1 MSPPPRPVLVDCDPG
16 IDDAV
21 ALLLACASPEI
32 ALLAVTTAYG
42 NASLGQTTRNA
53 LGVLALAGRAD
64 VPVAAGA
71 DRPLAGSPPPAS
83 SRHGPNGVGGV
94 SLPEPARPA
103 DRRRAVDLIAAVV
116 QEAPAPVTLV
126 AIGPLTN
133 VALLYALRPDVA
145 GRLWRVVVLGGAGV
159 RAGAG
164 AGSVAETNV
173 RADPD
178 AAHRVLV
185 APGLDR
191 PVPTVLVGVDVSRT
205 AALRL
210 SDVARL
216 RRGGRIAGTAAA
228 MLDYYATQQA
238 LPERAVAVH
247 DAVAVAEAIR
257 PGLVRTEAHPLTVD
271 RTDGPRRGV
280 VAVVAG
286 SAGVPIDVAVSADGR
301 AIADLI
307 TSRLVH
313 SPTAYRPFG

>member
-1 MSPPPRPVLVDCDPG
+1 MSPPPHPVVVDCDPG

-21 ALLLACASPEI
+21 AVLLACASPEI
-32 ALLAVTTAYG
+32 ALLAVTTVYG
-42 NASLGQTTRNA
+42 NASLQQTTGNA

-71 DRPLAGSPPPAS
+71 DRPLAGPPPPPS
-83 SRHGPNGVGGV
+83 TRHGPNGVGGV
-94 SLPEPARPA
+94 SLPERARPA
-103 DRRRAVDLIAAVV
+103 DHRHAVDLIAEIV
-116 QEAPAPVTLV
+116 QDAPAPVTLV

-145 GRLWRVVVLGGAGV
+145 GWLRRVVVLGGSGV
-159 RAGAG
+159 RAGAD
-164 AGSVAETNV
+164 ASPETNV

-191 PVPTVLVGVDVSRT
+191 PVPTVLVGVDVSRA
-205 AALRL
+205 AALRP
-210 SDVARL
+210 SGVARL

-228 MLDYYATQQA
+228 MLDYYATQQV
-238 LPERAVAVH
+238 LPDRAVTVP

-257 PGLVRTEAHPLTVD
+257 PGLVRTDAHPLTVD
-271 RTDGPRRGV
+271 RTNGSRRGV
-280 VAVVAG
+280 VAVSAG
-286 SAGVPIDVAVSADGR
+286 RAGVPIDVAVSADGP
-301 AIADLI
+301 ALADLI